1 MGTFRERIAQE
12 WGRRGFGFF
21 EESTW
26 SSGLQQEDLQR
37 LRSFLTTNG
46 FDNVDISLV
55 RPISESSR
63 VKSTQYYD
71 TSGQCIV
78 IQQGIPIPIGSNN
91 LKVTLAFDNSRKQC
105 RMKSQ
110 RDIVISAIRLVF
122 GVSSARELISTG
134 DFSLEDTDGQY
145 FSETGFASNFDTQ
158 GINRFDSPPIEAAEL
173 HQIPEEA
180 ALLLDTAFSQPYPR
194 ERFIL
199 MWLASEAI
207 INSLPGSKANGEKR
221 KHFFKT
227 VLQSEIVNEEM
238 FRLFKLRSEVFKEGK
253 FRDTKFDEECW
264 SLYSALQLLIMR
276 ECPQR
281 REFLKGYEAFLSS
294 RH

>member
-12 WGRRGFGFF
+12 WSRRGFGFF

-37 LRSFLTTNG
+37 LRSFLTKNG
-46 FDNVDISLV
+46 FDNVDVSLV
-55 RPISESSR
+55 RPLSESSR
-63 VKSTQYYD
+63 VIWTRYYD

-78 IQQGIPIPIGSNN
+78 IPQDIPIPIGSNN
-91 LKVTLAFDNSRKQC
+91 LKVTIAFENSHKQ
-105 RMKSQ
+105 RQISSQ
-110 RDIVISAIRLVF
+110 HDIVISAIRLVF
-122 GVSSARELISTG
+122 GVSSARELISIG
-134 DFSLEDTDGQY
+134 DFSLEDTYGQN
-145 FSETGFASNFDTQ
+145 FTEIGFASNFDNQ
-158 GINRFDSPPIEAAEL
+158 GINRFDSPPIEGAEL
-173 HQIPEEA
+173 NQIPEEA

-207 INSLPGSKANGEKR
+207 INSLPGSKANGDKR

-281 REFLKGYEAFLSS
+281 SEFLKGYEAFLSS